1 MPKILGLDPGVTT
14 GWAIVEYADDAQP
27 VLLHNGQI
35 ADGHKGFINYWDELP
50 SFDFVVC
57 ESFTL
62 REGIRGVNI
71 EPAYVIGAL
80 EAIKPAE
87 IHYQTPALKSL
98 CDNDA
103 LKRLN
108 MYVRGQQHA
117 RDAIRHAIVFLKKN
131 YHLPTL
137 TLGWMYDENEDR

>member
-1 MPKILGLDPGVTT
+1 MTKILGLDPGVTT
-14 GWAIVEYADDAQP
+14 GWAIVEYTDDTPP
-27 VLLHNGQI
+27 VLTDCGQI
-35 ADGHKGFINYWDELP
+35 PHGHIGFIEAWPDLP
-50 SFDFVVC
+50 EFDIVIC

-80 EAIKPAE
+80 SALNEKPAN
-87 IHYQTPALKSL
+87 YQSPSLKTL

-108 MYVRGQQHA
+108 AYVRGQQHA
-117 RDAIRHAIVFLKKN
+117 RDAIRHAMVFLKIN
-131 YHLPTL
+131 YHLPTIL
-137 TLGWMYDENEDR
+137 LGWSDDE